1 MRIIKSGKLKN
12 KKIVCE
18 CECEFEYETQDI
30 LKDYFGS
37 TYVLTTNPPT
47 YPVTHYVNCPECG
60 KKHVIYTTYE
70 HQSIT
75 ITSNLG
81 TIKCNEE

>member
-37 TYVLTTNPPT
+37 AYILT
-47 YPVTHYVNCPECG
+47 YPITYYVNCPECG
-60 KKHVIYTTYE
+60 KKHDIYTTYE
-70 HQSIT
+70 HQSIA

-81 TIKCNEE
+81 TIKCNKE